1 MRAAR
6 ASATARPRAH
16 AHTMHTHARTRAEN
30 KISKDNA
37 WDLRI
42 IDYMPALI
50 EAMAEEECFNFQKTS
65 VALHASAQV
74 G

>member
-1 MRAAR
+1 
-6 ASATARPRAH
+6 
-16 AHTMHTHARTRAEN
+16 MHTHARTRAEN